1 METPDV
7 NKVKIYKGLQK
18 ILIAIL
24 LMFIGPIIIY
34 SSFKNEGHFMYYP
47 VLIFGCL
54 MCLFSMYLFFMGLR
68 TLVSGFFND

>member
-1 METPDV
+1 METTNV

-24 LMFIGPIIIY
+24 LMFIGPIITY
-34 SSFKNEGHFMYYP
+34 SSFKNEGNILYYP

-54 MCLFSMYLFFMGLR
+54 TCLFSMYLFFMGLR
-68 TLVSGFFND
+68 TLVSGLFND